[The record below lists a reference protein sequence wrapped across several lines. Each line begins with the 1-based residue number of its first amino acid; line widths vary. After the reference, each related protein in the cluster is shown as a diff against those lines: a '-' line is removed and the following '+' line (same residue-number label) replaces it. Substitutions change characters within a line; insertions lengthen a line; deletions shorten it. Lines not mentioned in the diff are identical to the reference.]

1 MIAIIVY
8 TMCTI
13 TSVACAVLLFRG
25 YLRSRERLLL
35 WSALCFVGLSISNI
49 TLLVDSQLHADL
61 STVRTV
67 PSLIGVSLL
76 LFGLVWDSHS

>member
-1 MIAIIVY
+1 MIAIAVY

-13 TSVACAVLLFRG
+13 TSVACAVLLLRG
-25 YLRSRERLLL
+25 YFRSRERLLL
-35 WSALCFVGLSISNI
+35 WSALCFVGLSVSNV
-49 TLLVDSQLHADL
+49 TLLVDTQLQADL

-76 LFGLVWDSHS
+76 LFGLVWDSRS